1 MVHGI
6 GRVDKRRFTRRAD
19 HLIVLLYL
27 LEQNADQDSDNE
39 GVRVREVLGGLNVL
53 NKYSS

>member
-1 MVHGI
+1 MVYGI
-6 GRVDKRRFTRRAD
+6 GRVDKRRFARRAD

-27 LEQNADQDSDNE
+27 REQNADQDSDNE
-39 GVRVREVLGGLNVL
+39 GVRVRGVLGGLDVL